1 MNAGGFGNWE
11 RLLGEW
17 LGRAPLLLVLGLVGV
32 VCLLRLSNRPREH
45 WLLGLAVAL
54 LLFGQLGLSNVTS
67 FLVQQIRGGMRGG
80 DETSQLLIQFAI
92 SVPHSLINAAAWGL
106 LLYAAF
112 SAGSGRRS
120 RYLIEDE
127 PSGRETD

>member
-1 MNAGGFGNWE
+1 MNAGGFENWE

-32 VCLLRLSNRPREH
+32 VCLMRLSDRPREH
-45 WLLGLAVAL
+45 WLLGLAVVL
-54 LLFGQLGLSNVTS
+54 LLFGQLGMSHVTS
-67 FLVQQIRGGMRGG
+67 FLVQQIRGGMAGG
-80 DETSQLLIQFAI
+80 GETSMLLIQFAV
-92 SVPHSLINAAAWGL
+92 SVPSALINASAWGL

-112 SAGSGRRS
+112 GAGSGRRS

-127 PSGRETD
+127 PSGRETM